1 MSLADYFY
9 TKYINYSYESNLN
22 LARSNYK
29 TLCNLVGSSETTQLL
44 TIIAGA
50 NGGVSERKYRGMID
64 VTNDRASYGM
74 VASLA
79 RDMHTPYMVKRV
91 CSIFSRSQEIQTAAI
106 SFIYFFASFTGQF
119 TFEDD
124 EMVDYILG
132 VK

>member
-9 TKYINYSYESNLN
+9 TKYINYSYESNVN
-22 LARSNYK
+22 LARSSYN
-29 TLCNLVGSSETTQLL
+29 TLCSLVGSSEAMQLL

-50 NGGVSERKYRGMID
+50 NGGVSERKYRGLID
-64 VTNDRASYGM
+64 ITNDRASYAM

-79 RDMHTPYMVKRV
+79 KDMHTPYMVKRV
-91 CSIFSRSQEIQTAAI
+91 CSMFSRSQEMQTAAI
-106 SFIYFFASFTGQF
+106 NFVYFFASFSGQF

-132 VK
+132 NK